1 MSKYSKITV
10 WHSFLF
16 LYKCIPCFKGK
27 THRTNSR
34 NGFESAFFRFLT
46 FAKVAI
52 TYVTHFARSLVG
64 VHFPNQIICLSDRHT
79 KNSIG
84 IVECFQFCS
93 FRKNSQSWCEITVEF
108 GSGFVLFFRMRGPQ
122 FLNETID
129 QNTNLTKS
137 FACWIGIRKTR
148 YTKNL
153 IGIVECLHFF

>member
-1 MSKYSKITV
+1 M
-10 WHSFLF
+10 WHSFL

-93 FRKNSQSWCEITVEF
+93 FRKNSQNARLQWNLALVFSGCGDHISW
-108 GSGFVLFFRMRGPQ
+108 MKQ
-122 FLNETID
+122 
-129 QNTNLTKS
+129 LTKTPILPNGCFCHGCKFYHS
-137 FACWIGIRKTR
+137 KIEK
-148 YTKNL
+148 
-153 IGIVECLHFF
+153 